1 MAATDELAW
10 EKAHAILARTQQ
22 ILADRPRVAG
32 APGNG
37 SAVGAECRFGPL
49 RDLAERGELHD
60 RALWTPLAKALGGP
74 GSTTALVG
82 SYETVA
88 AALIDYTEIGC
99 DLLSIRGWDVY
110 EDAQDYARYVLPLV
124 RQELAHREANGTA
137 PILNPDSDAG
147 AGRAR
152 VVTIS
157 SSNKV
162 RQVESSAHWGTF
174 VAEVSED
181 GQLLDVKPYADD
193 PDASPAI
200 ANVADAN
207 RSRARVAQP
216 SVRRR
221 WLEHGPGP
229 DDRRGDPD
237 DEYVEL
243 DWDTALDLAARELD
257 RVRTEHGNEA
267 IFGGSYGW
275 ASAGRFHH
283 AQSQLHRFLNRI
295 GGYTKSVNDYSRGA
309 SLVTIPHLI
318 GAQGLMDLR
327 MRPVS
332 WAHVA
337 EHTDLL
343 VSFGGLRRSNSWVVP
358 GGHNRH
364 VGSGLR
370 SPRGRQHPDRV
381 PLRAAGR
388 RLLPGRLR
396 VDRDHAGD
404 RHRRDP
410 GADRRADHR
419 RPGRRRVP

>member
-1 MAATDELAW
+1 MPVEFMSST
-10 EKAHAILARTQQ
+10 
-22 ILADRPRVAG
+22 
-32 APGNG
+32 N
-37 SAVGAECRFGPL
+37 FGPSTGVKYSGF
-49 RDLAERGELHD
+49 DP
-60 RALWTPLAKALGGP
+60 LWTPPAKALGGS
-74 GSTTALVG
+74 GSTTALVD

-88 AALIDYTEIGC
+88 QALIDYSEIGC
-99 DLLSIRGWDVY
+99 DPLSIRGWDVF

-124 RQELAHREANGTA
+124 RQELARREANGIA
-137 PILNPDSDAG
+137 PSSTRTPRRSWLRTGSDHF
-147 AGRAR
+147 
-152 VVTIS
+152 
-157 SSNKV
+157 V
-162 RQVESSAHWGTF
+162 RQQGQTGRVQAPTGGRSSPRSPTTGSCSMSNRT
-174 VAEVSED
+174 
-181 GQLLDVKPYADD
+181 PTTRT
-193 PDASPAI
+193 PSPAI
-200 ANVADAN
+200 ANVADSN

-243 DWDTALDLAARELD
+243 GWDAALDLAARELD
-257 RVRTEHGNEA
+257 RVRTDHGNEA

-318 GAQGLMDLR
+318 GAQGLIDLR

-332 WAHVA
+332 WRHIA

-364 VGSGLR
+364 VGSGL
-370 SPRGRQHPDRV
+370 V
-381 PLRAAGR
+381 
-388 RLLPGRLR
+388 
-396 VDRDHAGD
+396 
-404 RHRRDP
+404 
-410 GADRRADHR
+410 RRAGASTRIVFLSAQRDDVSSIR
-419 RPGRRRVP
+419 STPSGSG